1 VSYWINLEANILLIE
16 ISAQINFL
24 DSKHGGRTVPFG
36 QGFSPKLKFN
46 NSNPEYF
53 TEFNIEDS
61 AIIFPGDQ
69 IKLELKIKGQP
80 SIFLH
85 KGASFDLFEGDK
97 NIGNGTIMEIL

>member
-1 VSYWINLEANILLIE
+1 MSYWINLEANILLIE

-53 TEFNIEDS
+53 TEFNIEDF

>member
-1 VSYWINLEANILLIE
+1 MSYWINLEANILLIE

-97 NIGNGTIMEIL
+97 NIGNGTVMEIL

>member
-1 VSYWINLEANILLIE
+1 MLFE

-24 DSKHGGRTVPFG
+24 DSKHGGRNVPFG

-46 NSNPEYF
+46 TSNLEYF
-53 TEFNIEDS
+53 TEFNIEES

-69 IKLELKIKGQP
+69 IKLELKIKGEP
-80 SIFLH
+80 SVFLH

-97 NIGNGTIMEIL
+97 IIGNGTVMEIL